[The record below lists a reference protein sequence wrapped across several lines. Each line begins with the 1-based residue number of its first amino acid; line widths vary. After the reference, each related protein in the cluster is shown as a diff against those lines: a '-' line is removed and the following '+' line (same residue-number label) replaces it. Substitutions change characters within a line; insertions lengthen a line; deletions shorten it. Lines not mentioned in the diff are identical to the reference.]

1 MHRCMRSL
9 REDTTVDGVTN
20 NRQFAHRIDLKDDRF
35 WESAVRLYG
44 KRLEVV
50 ASNIANADTPNYKA
64 RDIDFK
70 AALAQSLAA
79 PAEAKPSGS
88 PVRKESPDSISPTLL
103 YRVPAQPGV
112 DGNTVDMDVERTVF
126 ADAAIRYEFA
136 MQKAV
141 GEYKEISEL
150 FKNLTP

>member
-1 MHRCMRSL
+1 MMSL

-79 PAEAKPSGS
+79 PAEVKPSGS
-88 PVRKESPDSISPTLL
+88 PRKESPDSNLPTLL
-103 YRVPAQPGV
+103 YRVAAQPGV

-126 ADAAIRYEFA
+126 TDAAIRYEFA

>member
-1 MHRCMRSL
+1 M
-9 REDTTVDGVTN
+9 
-20 NRQFAHRIDLKDDRF
+20 
-35 WESAVRLYG
+35 
-44 KRLEVV
+44 

-70 AALAQSLAA
+70 AALAQSLAVS
-79 PAEAKPSGS
+79 AEVKPSGS
-88 PVRKESPDSISPTLL
+88 LRNESPDSSLPTLL

-126 ADAAIRYEFA
+126 TDAAIRYEFA

-141 GEYKEISEL
+141 GEYKEIGEL
-150 FKNLTP
+150 FKNMTP